1 MGGPTETEMW
11 SMSRITEASAES
23 IIGHGCWFGLNL
35 VPKSDFLPCWQQ
47 ISLPWLI
54 TTSGCSNID
63 RSHPQIY
70 QINHA
75 VYRNF
80 FDVTVV
86 NGEYR
91 IAESIK
97 RVTVTGSYRIDRN
110 GTVFIGMCI
119 VSNLDAA
126 YIKLV

>member
-1 MGGPTETEMW
+1 MW
-11 SMSRITEASAES
+11 SMSHITKASAES
-23 IIGHGCWFGLNL
+23 KIGHSCWFGLNL
-35 VPKSDFLPCWQQ
+35 VPKGNFLPCWQY
-47 ISLPWLI
+47 ISLPRLI
-54 TTSGCSNID
+54 TTSGCSNTD

-75 VYRNF
+75 VYQNF

-110 GTVFIGMCI
+110 GTVVHSVCMDI
-119 VSNLDAA
+119 VR
-126 YIKLV
+126 Y